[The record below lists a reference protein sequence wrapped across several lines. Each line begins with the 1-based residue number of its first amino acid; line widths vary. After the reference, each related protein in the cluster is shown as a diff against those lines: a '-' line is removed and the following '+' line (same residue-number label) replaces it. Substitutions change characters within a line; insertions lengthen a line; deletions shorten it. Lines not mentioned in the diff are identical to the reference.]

1 MTKKWNLKTTDIFNL
16 LKWNIAESVHHEAKN
31 YIHTAECEEIVL
43 LDNVFVFSDLSHAW
57 VISLVSNKA
66 LVDLFSQSG
75 VLLWSPKTQE
85 KQSRKLGE
93 KLHQTS
99 FCVLKQGFHTCG
111 NGLQGTPW
119 VYRRELQSALPDFPS
134 FSLFLDLALNC
145 RRSTWRLCHPGRT
158 PAMMTS
164 I

>member
-43 LDNVFVFSDLSHAW
+43 LDYVFVFSDLSHAW

-85 KQSRKLGE
+85 KQSHKLG
-93 KLHQTS
+93 KTPSDKFL
-99 FCVLKQGFHTCG
+99 CLKT
-111 NGLQGTPW
+111 
-119 VYRRELQSALPDFPS
+119 
-134 FSLFLDLALNC
+134 
-145 RRSTWRLCHPGRT
+145 RLSYLR
-158 PAMMTS
+158 
-164 I
+164 